1 MAKPKFTIIA
11 VWHIWKMYPVNL
23 HSPETTQHSTTI
35 HTAARPRLIT
45 LQCSYSSSKTT
56 LLSLLPLSAF
66 TLWGRNKTR
75 WCCSSPVST
84 ETGEDCWTGAVVWHS
99 GSPVDSDKAL
109 KIHTSRSQYHGTS
122 LQGRKCYSLP
132 SYMFAAIWQRQTVF
146 SLCITCH
153 VISQMWC

>member
-1 MAKPKFTIIA
+1 
-11 VWHIWKMYPVNL
+11 MYPVNL
-23 HSPETTQHSTTI
+23 YSPETTQHSTTI

-99 GSPVDSDKAL
+99 GSPVDVTKHRRHTQVAHNIMEQHHCKAASATL
-109 KIHTSRSQYHGTS
+109 CPAT
-122 LQGRKCYSLP
+122 CSLP
-132 SYMFAAIWQRQTVF
+132 SDNDKLF
-146 SLCITCH
+146 SLHH
-153 VISQMWC
+153 VISQMWCWSGGRGI